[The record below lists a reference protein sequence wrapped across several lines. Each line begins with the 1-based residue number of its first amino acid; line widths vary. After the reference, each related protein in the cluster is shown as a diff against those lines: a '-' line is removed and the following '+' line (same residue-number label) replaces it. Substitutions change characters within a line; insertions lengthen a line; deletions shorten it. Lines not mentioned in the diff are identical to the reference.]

1 MALEVIFFMKRG
13 LKSMKKYVDT
23 TEWENDYRE
32 RLKKLISD
40 NNITARELS
49 LSLGYNEGYIS
60 RILKGKIDPSF
71 KSTMDTMLYFDIS
84 PAEFFTFDL

>member
-1 MALEVIFFMKRG
+1 
-13 LKSMKKYVDT
+13 MKKYIDT
-23 TEWENDYRE
+23 AAWEDDYRK
-32 RLKKLISD
+32 RLKKLTEQ

-71 KSTMDTMLYFDIS
+71 KSMMDTMLYFDIS